1 MRLTFRAFLA
11 SSACQTSASSY
22 HF

>member
-1 MRLTFRAFLA
+1 MRLKFRAFLA
-11 SSACQTSASSY
+11 SSACQISASSY

>member
-1 MRLTFRAFLA
+1 MKFRAFLA
-11 SSACQTSASSY
+11 SSACQISASSY

>member
-11 SSACQTSASSY
+11 SSACQISASSY